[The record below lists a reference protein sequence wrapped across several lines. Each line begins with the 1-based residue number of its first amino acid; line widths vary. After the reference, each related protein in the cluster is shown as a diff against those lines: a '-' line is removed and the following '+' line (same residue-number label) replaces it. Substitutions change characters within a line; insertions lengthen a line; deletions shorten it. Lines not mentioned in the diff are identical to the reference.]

1 MSKEECKSLDCFDI
15 VIKKANS
22 FIIAD
27 CDDYIIRSSIE
38 TLEHLHITKTT
49 HVSPILTSQSDS
61 ATDFNSVIITM
72 IILSPVVPILL
83 YASYKTYLSLQ
94 QYLITRYN
102 HLTTALTLRDSP
114 PPSFIS
120 EQELRNLS
128 RRIEEASMIAVET
141 QLTYDLAD
149 ITLPTKITTY
159 ELKLKSAFDNYLT
172 HFNSIQSSSSYS
184 FSKAQYCVDNLSIMK
199 HIHSNRIRLN
209 DIICN
214 IEDTILHAYKGRACI
229 NRQLLNCINRAY
241 RLFTTTSPT
250 RTRGLDDDD
259 SEV

>member
-15 VIKKANS
+15 VIKKENS
-22 FIIAD
+22 LIITD
-27 CDDYIIRSSIE
+27 GDFYIARSTIE
-38 TLEHLHITKTT
+38 SLEHLQITKTT
-49 HVSPILTSQSDS
+49 HILPILTSKSDS
-61 ATDFNSVIITM
+61 ATDFHSAIIALVIFLIVVL
-72 IILSPVVPILL
+72 IL
-83 YASYKTYLSLQ
+83 YKCKPNLTLQ

-102 HLTTALTLRDSP
+102 HLTTALILQDSP
-114 PPSFIS
+114 PPILIT
-120 EQELRNLS
+120 EQLLSSLSLR
-128 RRIEEASMIAVET
+128 IDQAAVIAVEP
-141 QLTYDLAD
+141 LLAFDLAD
-149 ITLPTKITTY
+149 ITLPTKINTY
-159 ELKLKSAFDNYLT
+159 ESQLKTAFDNYLT
-172 HFNSIQSSSSYS
+172 HFNTIQSSSSYS